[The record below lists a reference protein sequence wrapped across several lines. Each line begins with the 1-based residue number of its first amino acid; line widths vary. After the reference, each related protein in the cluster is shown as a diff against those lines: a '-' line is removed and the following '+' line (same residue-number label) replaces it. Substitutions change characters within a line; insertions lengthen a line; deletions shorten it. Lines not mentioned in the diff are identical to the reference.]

1 MSTDFSLLADDVI
14 DAFSDD
20 EDGDVVISKPID
32 GPINEYEGA
41 RSEVPPLVAKVRA
54 IVGRTNQGRLEQEVL
69 QEEVEVA
76 VRVMDV
82 AFEVDEACTL
92 RIVGRDRID
101 QQRQITAVDRVVGGT
116 MYQITTS
123 RMK

>member
-1 MSTDFSLLADDVI
+1 MSTDFSLLADDVL
-14 DAFSDD
+14 DAFGES
-20 EDGDVVISKPID
+20 VVITKPID
-32 GPINEYEGA
+32 GPMDEYEGT
-41 RSEVPPLVAKVRA
+41 REPLTLTANVTGN
-54 IVGRTNQGRLEQEVL
+54 VGRTNQGRLEQEVP

-76 VRVMDV
+76 VRVLDV
-82 AFEVDEACTL
+82 AFEVSEACTL

-101 QQRQITAVDRVVGGT
+101 QQRQITAVDRVCGGT